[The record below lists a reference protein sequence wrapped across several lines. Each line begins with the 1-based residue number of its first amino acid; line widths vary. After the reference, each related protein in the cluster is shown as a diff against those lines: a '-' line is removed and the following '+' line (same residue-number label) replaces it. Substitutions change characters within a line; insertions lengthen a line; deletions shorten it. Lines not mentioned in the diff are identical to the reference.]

1 MERALKCSRQVIW
14 DQFQAH
20 RWYKGFYFLIFICNF
35 VFKKVVFHVFKG
47 NINTISDGEDAKI
60 KKISLA
66 LLCVREAHC
75 HGEAEC

>member
-1 MERALKCSRQVIW
+1 M
-14 DQFQAH
+14 
-20 RWYKGFYFLIFICNF
+20 
-35 VFKKVVFHVFKG
+35 FKG

-66 LLCVREAHC
+66 LLCVFEAHC